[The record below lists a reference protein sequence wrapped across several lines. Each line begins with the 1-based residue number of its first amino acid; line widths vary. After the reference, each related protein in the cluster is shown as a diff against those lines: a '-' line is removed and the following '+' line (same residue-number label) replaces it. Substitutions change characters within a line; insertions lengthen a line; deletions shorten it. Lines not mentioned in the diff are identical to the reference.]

1 MSSSVLTTSNSTGTV
16 PPAILRSQQTDTST
30 PPGPPPTSN
39 TTNTNSAKYCP
50 GLNWVA
56 GIYEEGTQY
65 WTCTTTQQATF
76 NIGPSMIATNWSLI
90 GGGNT
95 NGIASAFWSGNAVN
109 IPSLISLSFSSILPD
124 SSAATFTLDGSS
136 ATNYIQYTYVYA
148 NNQVPAP
155 LPLAGAGLAYGF
167 SRRLRRRI
175 KSSSTIVS

>member
-1 MSSSVLTTSNSTGTV
+1 
-16 PPAILRSQQTDTST
+16 
-30 PPGPPPTSN
+30 
-39 TTNTNSAKYCP
+39 
-50 GLNWVA
+50 
-56 GIYEEGTQY
+56 
-65 WTCTTTQQATF
+65 
-76 NIGPSMIATNWSLI
+76 MIATNWSLI